1 MSKALVCL
9 LLATT
14 WLTTPLLGVAQA
26 AKTIPTAAELKKNLA
41 IIEASTEGES
51 EEIDQLLTKTT
62 RQLVA
67 YLGAHAVSAA
77 AAKDLGLDLTVGPA
91 DAASVRVYTFSYSS
105 GGTRG
110 TIHRPVVQWKTAAG
124 QLRAYALREEC
135 FFNEIHPLP
144 VAGRIFYLLLGME
157 QGDSQCYNSE
167 AFVFELKGNYLLLPS
182 AFGKTS
188 ALLLC
193 NAPMAYE
200 AGKQTLR
207 IDFDDDELIIDD
219 KDRLAISGY
228 RRKPGAKR
236 LRLQLSGGS
245 FRQQP

>member
-1 MSKALVCL
+1 MLKTLVHL
-9 LLATT
+9 LLAAA
-14 WLTTPLLGVAQA
+14 WLAIPLPGVAQA
-26 AKTIPTAAELKKNLA
+26 AKIVPTATELRKNLA
-41 IIEASTEGES
+41 VIEASTEGES

-77 AAKDLGLDLTVGPA
+77 AAKGLGLALTVGPA

-110 TIHRPVVQWKTAAG
+110 TIHRPVVQWKNAAG
-124 QLRAYALREEC
+124 QLRAYALHEEC
-135 FFNEIHPLP
+135 CFNEIYPLP
-144 VAGRIFYLLLGME
+144 VASRALYLLLGME
-157 QGDSQCYNSE
+157 KGDSQCDASE
-167 AFVFELKGNYLLLPS
+167 AFVFELTNNHLLLSP

-188 ALLLC
+188 SLLLC
-193 NAPMAYE
+193 NAPMTYE

-207 IDFDDDELIIDD
+207 VDFDDNELVVDD
-219 KDRLAISGY
+219 KDRLAQSGY
-228 RRKPGAKR
+228 RRKPGTKR